1 MRIVFRLG
9 GEMRLTM
16 KTTAML
22 VIASFLAAPLAAQ
35 SVRFGDNASEWANDG
50 ECDDRRFTGR
60 KMATSLDNDDL
71 LHDAN
76 DCKNAYTAGLIKLV
90 DEKAARA
97 ATVCSRIKFGDNSS
111 EWAKDGE
118 CDDYRFE
125 GTGMTS
131 IIAVEDIG
139 RDAADCKRLCETG
152 SIYLREY

>member
-1 MRIVFRLG
+1 
-9 GEMRLTM
+9 M
-16 KTTAML
+16 KLLPL
-22 VIASFLAAPLAAQ
+22 VLATSLLAAPLAAQ
-35 SVRFGDNASEWANDG
+35 SVRFGDNSSEWANDG

-76 DCKNAYTAGLIKLV
+76 DCRSAYKAGLIKLV

-97 ATVCSRIKFGDNSS
+97 ATVCSKIKFGDNSS

-131 IIAVEDIG
+131 IIAVDDIG
-139 RDAADCKRLCETG
+139 RDATDCKRLCDIG